1 MRGALI
7 TTFMTA
13 EQEQR
18 AAQLDGKKHKVSH
31 VEVLDLYLIRPGAPT
46 EALAQELKLAT
57 PSVNRQLLA
66 LRNAGLLPDN

>member
-1 MRGALI
+1 MI
-7 TTFMTA
+7 ITFMSE

-46 EALAQELKLAT
+46 EALAQELNMASQTL
-57 PSVNRQLLA
+57 NRF
-66 LRNAGLLPDN
+66 LRNLRDAGILPDI